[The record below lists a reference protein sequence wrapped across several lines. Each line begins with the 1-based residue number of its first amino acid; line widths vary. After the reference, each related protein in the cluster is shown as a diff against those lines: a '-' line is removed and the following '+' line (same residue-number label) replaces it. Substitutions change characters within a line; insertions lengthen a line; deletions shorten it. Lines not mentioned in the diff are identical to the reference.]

1 MSTVKVKVDNE
12 SGLGYFP
19 KSIRDDGFIGELE
32 GMPNTFTLTLVK
44 PGISLQAIRDSL
56 RVTLDDVE
64 NRIRYEK

>member
-32 GMPNTFTLTLVK
+32 GMPNTFTLTLIK
-44 PGISLQAIRDSL
+44 PGVSLRAIRDSL
-56 RVTLDDVE
+56 RVTLDDIE